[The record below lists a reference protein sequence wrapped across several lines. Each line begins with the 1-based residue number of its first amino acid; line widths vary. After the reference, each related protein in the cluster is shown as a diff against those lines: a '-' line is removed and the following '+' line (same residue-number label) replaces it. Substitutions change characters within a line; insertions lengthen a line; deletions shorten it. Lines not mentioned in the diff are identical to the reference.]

1 MFGAGAPQPAEP
13 RRTALNGHAY
23 TWQQLIDYYGNDA
36 WQRGN
41 EAEDRDAPQFAV
53 HAEEG
58 LLQLSAVETYAV
70 PLRMRFAEHL
80 CATHPPDAGGTLAA
94 IAENKRL
101 GPTDCGI
108 AMETSPLDRVIFQE
122 ASSSHHSSSAE

>member
-23 TWQQLIDYYGNDA
+23 TWEQLIDYYGNDA

-41 EAEDRDAPQFAV
+41 EAEDRDAPQLAV
-53 HAEEG
+53 HTEEG
-58 LLQLSAVETYAV
+58 FCQLPAVETYAV
-70 PLRMRFAEHL
+70 PLRMRSPEHL
-80 CATHPPDAGGTLAA
+80 CATQPLDVGGTLVA
-94 IAENKRL
+94 IAESKRL

-108 AMETSPLDRVIFQE
+108 AQETSPLDRIIFQE